1 MITATTSGQP
11 LEPDDH
17 RATAERAL
25 KHPKD
30 VMAKIKAN
38 RPGSNAIAPYKP
50 DRATQNGRHSNV
62 KSVANDTASQDRRHQ
77 IPIGPSKLHRSSTP
91 RFPALALVRR

>member
-30 VMAKIKAN
+30 VRHGKNQRRLARIKHH
-38 RPGSNAIAPYKP
+38 RPHPRPTAPRKTAVIQASNPRQAAALDNTESI
-50 DRATQNGRHSNV
+50 
-62 KSVANDTASQDRRHQ
+62 KS
-77 IPIGPSKLHRSSTP
+77 P
-91 RFPALALVRR
+91 